1 MGKTIVIIST
11 LDTKGAETQHLK
23 EQIEKKGYLTKI
35 IDVGTKGSATIK
47 ADIGRD
53 ELLAAGAGEK
63 DVESLKSDRPRLI
76 RAMSAGA
83 AARVKELYSS
93 GSLDGII
100 SIGGATGTLMG
111 TNVMRVLPF
120 GVPKLMVSSVAAARG
135 LTSRYFG
142 SSDIEIMHSVI
153 DFTGM
158 NDLMR
163 NVLDRAAGAITGAVK
178 GGGPCAEIL
187 KKKQRGRLLVAMT
200 QMSMCEKCAS
210 YVREQLESEGFQVVG
225 FSATGV
231 ADKAMEEL
239 IENDGLFD
247 AVIDLAPGG
256 VAEEMLG
263 GTRAA
268 GPNRLEAA
276 GKMGLPQVIAPSCVN
291 LMTPPK
297 SKYKPDYYNRKRYD
311 LDELRTFL
319 RCSPDELVKVA
330 GVFAEKLNRARGPVK
345 FMVPLRGWSGIDDVG
360 TVLYDPET
368 DRIFV
373 DELKKRLNDQIEIR
387 VIDANLED
395 PEFARAVIKA
405 FKDVMLMT
413 RWPCETA
420 TAKDM

>member
-1 MGKTIVIIST
+1 MSKTIVIIST
-11 LDTKGAETQHLK
+11 LDTKGAETQYLR
-23 EQIEKKGYLTKI
+23 EQIEKKGYRTTI
-35 IDVGTKGSATIK
+35 IDVGTKGSAAIK

-53 ELLAAGAGEK
+53 EVLAAGAGENDPEK
-63 DVESLKSDRPRLI
+63 IKSVRPRLI
-76 RAMSAGA
+76 QAMSSGA
-83 AARVKELYSS
+83 AARVKELHSA

-111 TNVMRVLPF
+111 TNVMRTLPF

-163 NVLDRAAGAITGAVK
+163 NVLDRAAGAITGAVE

-187 KKKQRGRLLVAMT
+187 KKRQRGRILVAMT
-200 QMSMCEKCAS
+200 QMSMSERCAS
-210 YVREQLESEGFQVVG
+210 VVREQLESEGCQVVG

-239 IENDGLFD
+239 IEKDGLFD

-256 VAEEMLG
+256 VAEEILG
-263 GTRAA
+263 GTRAS

-297 SKYKPDYYNRKRYD
+297 SKYKPDYYNRKKYD

-319 RCSPDELVKVA
+319 RCSPEELVKVA
-330 GVFAEKLNRARGPVK
+330 GVFAEKLNRARGTVK
-345 FMVPLRGWSGIDDVG
+345 FLVPLRGWSGIDDVNS
-360 TVLYDPET
+360 VLYEPET
-368 DRIFV
+368 DLIFV
-373 DELKKRLNDQIEIR
+373 HELKRRLTGRIEIR
-387 VIDANLED
+387 EINANLED
-395 PEFARAVIKA
+395 PEFALAVVRA
-405 FKDVMLMT
+405 FKDVMVMR
-413 RWPCETA
+413 RWPCEPA
-420 TAKDM
+420 AVEK

>member
-1 MGKTIVIIST
+1 MSKTIVIIST
-11 LDTKGAETQHLK
+11 LDTKGAETQYLR
-23 EQIEKKGYLTKI
+23 EQIEKKGYRTTI
-35 IDVGTKGSATIK
+35 IDVGTKGSAAIK

-53 ELLAAGAGEK
+53 EVLAAGAGEN
-63 DVESLKSDRPRLI
+63 DPANIKSARPRLI
-76 RAMSAGA
+76 QAMSSGA
-83 AARVKELYSS
+83 AARVKELHSA
-93 GSLDGII
+93 GRLDGII

-111 TNVMRVLPF
+111 TNVMRALPF

-163 NVLDRAAGAITGAVK
+163 NVLDRAAGAITGAVE

-187 KKKQRGRLLVAMT
+187 KKRQRGRILVAMT
-200 QMSMCEKCAS
+200 QMSMSEKCAS
-210 YVREQLESEGFQVVG
+210 MVREQLESEGCQVVG

-231 ADKAMEEL
+231 ADMAMEEL
-239 IENDGLFD
+239 MENDGLFD

-256 VAEEMLG
+256 VAEEILG

-297 SKYKPDYYNRKRYD
+297 SKYKPDYHSRKKYD
-311 LDELRTFL
+311 LDQLRTFL
-319 RCSPDELVKVA
+319 RCSPEELVKVA

-345 FMVPLRGWSGIDDVG
+345 FLAPLRGWSGIDDVNS
-360 TVLYDPET
+360 VLYEPET
-368 DRIFV
+368 DLIFV
-373 DELKKRLNDQIEIR
+373 DELKKRLTGSIEVR
-387 VIDANLED
+387 EIDANLED
-395 PEFARAVIKA
+395 PEFALAVVRA
-405 FKDVMLMT
+405 FKDVMVMR
-413 RWPCETA
+413 RWPCEPA
-420 TAKDM
+420 VSEA